1 MPGAEP
7 AARLSARALN
17 RALLARQGLLE
28 PLDLAPAEAVEA
40 IGAVQAQHWPAVA
53 VALWSRLRSCAM
65 DVLQDAFVQR
75 RLVLGNLLRGT
86 LHVVSARQYPAYARV
101 VADSGL
107 NDWRR
112 TEAQK
117 PLDLAPLRDE
127 LASLAESVPRT
138 TQEIVQRI
146 EEWIA
151 GHGPLMDEPELAR
164 QRAYKWRPFLG
175 SAALVRVPHDGSWAG
190 SRTPN
195 AFGAA
200 PAAGGSAPSGEEA
213 LDSVIRWHL
222 AAFGPA
228 AAEDVAGWI
237 GWRTPPVRAALEQ
250 AGSELVRFEDGTGRT
265 LFDLASAPRP
275 DGELAAPP
283 RLLPW
288 FDSVLL
294 AYASRHRERILP
306 DAYRDLVYVR
316 ANLQWL
322 PTMLIDGMV
331 AGTWSVE
338 SGRRE
343 ASLKLK
349 PFERLAGP
357 SRAALIEEAD
367 RLIRF
372 LKPEVA
378 SHSVSFAGF

>member
-1 MPGAEP
+1 MASVLAPVMTGAEP
-7 AARLSARALN
+7 AGRRSTRALN

-53 VALWSRLRSCAM
+53 VALWSRLRSCGM
-65 DVLQDAFVQR
+65 DVLQDAFVER
-75 RLVLGNLLRGT
+75 RLVVGNLLRGT

-127 LASLAESVPRT
+127 LASFAESVPRT

-151 GHGPLMDEPELAR
+151 GQGPLMEEAELAR
-164 QRAYKWRPFLG
+164 QRAYKWRPFLT
-175 SAALVRVPHDGSWAG
+175 SAALVRVPHDGSWTG

-195 AFGAA
+195 AFGVA
-200 PAAGGSAPSGEEA
+200 PRASGAAPSGEEA

-237 GWRTPPVRAALEQ
+237 GWRTPPVRAALER
-250 AGSELVRFEDGTGRT
+250 AGSELLRFDDGAGRI
-265 LFDLASAPRP
+265 LFDLPSAPRP
-275 DGELAAPP
+275 DGESPASP
-283 RLLPW
+283 RRLP
-288 FDSVLL
+288 
-294 AYASRHRERILP
+294 
-306 DAYRDLVYVR
+306 
-316 ANLQWL
+316 
-322 PTMLIDGMV
+322 
-331 AGTWSVE
+331 
-338 SGRRE
+338 
-343 ASLKLK
+343 
-349 PFERLAGP
+349 
-357 SRAALIEEAD
+357 
-367 RLIRF
+367 
-372 LKPEVA
+372 
-378 SHSVSFAGF
+378 